1 MPHYSHLVARM
12 IWRQVIGRTSILGG
26 GGGLVWC
33 EPEYHPFLQIILVLN
48 LWCGKELNQFPP
60 PTSSDDLSPL
70 FCLILLLCREHCV
83 YSVSGPGRYL
93 AWKSLCTAHT
103 TVQCAHRVRWG
114 GTNESTSSA
123 KLSKL
128 PLYRYTGGI
137 TKDWDPSL
145 KHPDLILSC
154 NFFQD
159 VCQLKNNPD
168 LRLLKYSFSSLNIIY
183 CKNTVQYISL
193 LNVHIKFLIFYLALS
208 FKDSFSTK

>member
-12 IWRQVIGRTSILGG
+12 IWRQVIGRTSIWG

-103 TVQCAHRVRWG
+103 TVHTVSDEVAQMSRQVQQ
-114 GTNESTSSA
+114 NYQNY
-123 KLSKL
+123 
-128 PLYRYTGGI
+128 PYTGIPGGSRKTGI
-137 TKDWDPSL
+137 QVW
-145 KHPDLILSC
+145 
-154 NFFQD
+154 
-159 VCQLKNNPD
+159 
-168 LRLLKYSFSSLNIIY
+168 NIRIW
-183 CKNTVQYISL
+183 S
-193 LNVHIKFLIFYLALS
+193 
-208 FKDSFSTK
+208 